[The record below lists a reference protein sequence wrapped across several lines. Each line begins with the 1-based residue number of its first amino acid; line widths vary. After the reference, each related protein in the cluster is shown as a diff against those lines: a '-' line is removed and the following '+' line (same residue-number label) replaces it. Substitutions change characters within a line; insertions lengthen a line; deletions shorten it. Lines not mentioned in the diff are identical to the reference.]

1 MQVTTDIGPPP
12 MTSLTEFLFPAP
24 APRTVRA
31 ILGWWESRRLAYN
44 AMVGSAG
51 LVSVGAIMS
60 MSLLFGDAVHPEQAI
75 IPITVFGVMANV
87 CYLLGPVTEIVI
99 QKLWGNR
106 VLPTGPSLFRIG
118 LTFSV
123 GLALFPTLLVAIMTV
138 VRTVAIILGYA

>member
-1 MQVTTDIGPPP
+1 

-24 APRTVRA
+24 APRTARA

-60 MSLLFGDAVHPEQAI
+60 ISLLFGDAVHPEQAI

-87 CYLLGPVTEIVI
+87 CYLLGPATEILI

-123 GLALFPTLLVAIMTV
+123 GLALFPTLLVAILTV
-138 VRTVAIILGYA
+138 VRTVAILLGYA

>member
-1 MQVTTDIGPPP
+1 

-31 ILGWWESRRLAYN
+31 ILGWWESRRLAFN

-51 LVSVGAIMS
+51 LVSVGALLS
-60 MSLLFGDAVHPEQAI
+60 MSVLFGDAVHPGQAL
-75 IPITVFGVMANV
+75 IPITIFGVMANV
-87 CYLLGPVTEIVI
+87 CYMLGPAIEILI

-123 GLALFPTLLVAIMTV
+123 GLALFPTLLVMIA
-138 VRTVAIILGYA
+138 TVARTIALILGYA